1 MAAKYHLGFVE
12 FLDFDQC
19 DTETRVIPL
28 IPLILGLRIRFWCW
42 NYVSVFVCWG
52 VCVCVWW
59 WWWWWWGGGHL
70 DAKSKMTAK
79 NNKYTPGTHW
89 SPIRMMPA
97 RLSNALWY
105 SIMFAWL
112 RHIKPVQTMILY
124 RSEKRSLH
132 NSRWRSVAIFDLWIS

>member
-1 MAAKYHLGFVE
+1 MFGGHLDAKSKMAANYHLGFVE
-12 FLDFDQC
+12 FLDFDEC

-28 IPLILGLRIRFWCW
+28 IPPILGLRIRFWCG

-52 VCVCVWW
+52 VCVCVCVGGGG
-59 WWWWWWGGGHL
+59 GGGHI

-105 SIMFAWL
+105 SIMFA
-112 RHIKPVQTMILY
+112 
-124 RSEKRSLH
+124 
-132 NSRWRSVAIFDLWIS
+132 